1 MRRPAVLLAAG
12 AGVLALSACGGGS
25 SAYCTTLT
33 DNSEVAAGVFNPVI
47 PGMASE
53 EDLDARLDLLEQVQD
68 DVPEELAEDFT
79 TWQGYLE
86 TAAEDIETDAAAAFE
101 AGQADDVQAARD
113 ALFEHYTGT
122 CMS

>member
-1 MRRPAVLLAAG
+1 
-12 AGVLALSACGGGS
+12 
-25 SAYCTTLT
+25 
-33 DNSEVAAGVFNPVI
+33 
-47 PGMASE
+47 MASE